1 MDGRTG
7 IEAMDSGK
15 NGPSANVPSI
25 SNDTIPIP
33 SLQRL
38 VDDTV
43 QLIAERYANSH
54 RSFDQSYYDEL
65 LTDPLFRSAVESRLS
80 TLVEGKGIVAAA
92 EWVEDLRIRTL
103 FG

>member
-1 MDGRTG
+1 M
-7 IEAMDSGK
+7 
-15 NGPSANVPSI
+15 
-25 SNDTIPIP
+25 SNDTVPTP

-43 QLIAERYANSH
+43 RLIAERYANST

-65 LTDPLFRSAVESRLS
+65 LQDSLLRGAVERKMLDLID
-80 TLVEGKGIVAAA
+80 TMGVVAAE
-92 EWVEDLRIRTL
+92 EWVEEVRIRTL